1 MEMKKYQIAIE
12 IDATPEVVWHALT
25 DPVIYKKWTKGFSAN
40 SQFDGKWEQGARM
53 KFIDPGMGGTL
64 ALLEEVVPLKTICAR
79 HIAVLDKEGNEDPD
93 NSFAKTW
100 VGTVETY
107 TLSSENGQTQLTI
120 DMLSHPNFEKMLTDG
135 WHKSLPLLKEIC
147 EKK

>member
-1 MEMKKYQIAIE
+1 MEMMKFQMTIE

-25 DPVIYKKWTKGFSAN
+25 DPVVYKKWAVGFSPD
-40 SQFDGKWEQGARM
+40 SQFEGKWEQGAKM

-64 ALLEEVVPLKTICAR
+64 AVLDEVIPLKTISVR

-93 NSFAKTW
+93 SAFAEVW

-107 TLSSENGQTQLTI
+107 NLSSENGQTKLTI
-120 DMLSHPNFEKMLTDG
+120 DTHSHPRFEKMLKDG
-135 WHKSLPLLKEIC
+135 WGKSLPLLKELC
-147 EKK
+147 EKR